1 MVTLYDLGVEITIQ
15 SGYSYNFPNTS
26 TVVKN
31 FAESFDEMNHT
42 DLDRIAFREYE
53 EVKILFHSQ
62 NVDDRIYFDGIDLL
76 SEEYCNIDK
85 EGNLYLSPSKMAQKM
100 FEFSSSK
107 YAIRVGTFAMR
118 LVHDG
123 RNYYQWFQILP
134 KNVNQQEWQ
143 IMRQELEEEIQG
155 LSADV
160 IKKSISIGAS
170 GTASSSNQ
178 ELYHFFVMR
187 KYINQ
192 ILAAFLDLKEKPN
205 YKIEKIYQREPM
217 HRISK
222 MDGITFRDYLKKGE
236 GKQSYLVPKRS
247 CNYDLPE
254 NRWLKKIITF
264 YENELHTFETSTK
277 RYIELLRI
285 ELKELVKF
293 RDKNQISI
301 ELKKKTLSELE
312 KYLESAKTISNLSR
326 MIKEEEWYGQI
337 KKDAPVFIPHV
348 LIYDVRYNAFYKMCQ
363 ELRQESVKIQW
374 SEGYAYSQKRSET
387 LYEIW
392 CFVKVCRF
400 LISEGIGFE
409 PQGWIFDEFSEG
421 RVLIPELLSG
431 TVVGFVKG
439 EFRIKLH
446 YDEPL
451 CRQLEDTTKENQP
464 VFTKGRHYRP
474 DIRMDLYR
482 EDVYWSTIIFEVKYR
497 KIQSIFQDKT
507 KKQNRDTKSFC
518 ENQIRGYKNELHSK
532 YCRGLDENF
541 ALRKLNPVDR
551 VWVLNPTHHE
561 GNIIDKE
568 EEGIKLIQLIPGKNH
583 QEIILELK
591 EEISEAFDGELI

>member
-15 SGYSYNFPNTS
+15 SGYSSNFPTTS
-26 TVVKN
+26 TMVKS
-31 FAESFDEMNHT
+31 FAESFNEINHAG
-42 DLDRIAFREYE
+42 LDRIAFKEYE
-53 EVKILFHSQ
+53 EVKILFRSQ
-62 NVDDRIYFDGIDLL
+62 NAGDRIYFDGIDLL
-76 SEEYCNIDK
+76 PEENCNRDE
-85 EGNLYLSPSKMAQKM
+85 EGNLYLAPSKTAQKM

-107 YAIRVGTFAMR
+107 YAIRVGTFAIR

-123 RNYYQWFQILP
+123 RDYYQWFQVLP
-134 KNVNQQEWQ
+134 KNVNQREWQ
-143 IMRQELEEEIQG
+143 IMREELEEEMRG
-155 LSADV
+155 LSADM
-160 IKKSISIGAS
+160 IKKSISIGES
-170 GTASSSNQ
+170 GTTSASNQ

-187 KYINQ
+187 KYMNQ

-205 YKIEKIYQREPM
+205 YKIEKIYQRELV

-222 MDGITFRDYLKKGE
+222 MDSVTFRDYLKKGE

-247 CNYDLPE
+247 CNYDLSE

-326 MIKEEEWYGQI
+326 MIKEEEWYSQI
-337 KKDAPVFIPHV
+337 KNDAPALIPHV
-348 LIYDVRYNAFYKMCQ
+348 LIYDVRYNTFYKMYQ

-392 CFVKVCRF
+392 CFVKICRF
-400 LISEGIGFE
+400 LISEEIGFE
-409 PQGWIFDEFSEG
+409 PQGWIFDGFLKD
-421 RVLIPELLSG
+421 RVLIPELMSG
-431 TVVGFVKG
+431 TVVEFVK
-439 EFRIKLH
+439 EKFRIKLH

-474 DIRMDLYR
+474 DIRMDLYK
-482 EDVYWSTIIFEVKYR
+482 EEVYWCTIILEVKYR
-497 KIQSIFQDKT
+497 KIQNIIE
-507 KKQNRDTKSFC
+507 NRTSSC
-518 ENQIRGYKNELHSK
+518 EAQIQEYKNELHSK

-551 VWVLNPTHHE
+551 VWVLNPTHKE
-561 GNIIDKE
+561 GNIIDKGE
-568 EEGIKLIQLIPGKNH
+568 QGIKLIQLIPGKNH

-591 EEISEAFDGELI
+591 EEITEAFDGELI

>member
-15 SGYSYNFPNTS
+15 SGYSSNFPTTS
-26 TVVKN
+26 TMVKS
-31 FAESFDEMNHT
+31 FAESFNEINHAG
-42 DLDRIAFREYE
+42 LDRIAFKEYE
-53 EVKILFHSQ
+53 EVKILFRSQ
-62 NVDDRIYFDGIDLL
+62 NAGDRIYFDGIDLL
-76 SEEYCNIDK
+76 PEENCNRDE
-85 EGNLYLSPSKMAQKM
+85 EGNLYLAPSKTAQKM

-107 YAIRVGTFAMR
+107 YAIRVGTFAIR

-123 RNYYQWFQILP
+123 RDYYQWFQVLP
-134 KNVNQQEWQ
+134 KNVNQREWQ
-143 IMRQELEEEIQG
+143 IMREELEEEMRG
-155 LSADV
+155 LSADM
-160 IKKSISIGAS
+160 IKKSISIGES
-170 GTASSSNQ
+170 GTTSASNQ

-187 KYINQ
+187 KYMNQ

-205 YKIEKIYQREPM
+205 YKIEKIYQRELV

-222 MDGITFRDYLKKGE
+222 MDSVTFRDYLKKGE

-247 CNYDLPE
+247 CNYDLSE

-285 ELKELVKF
+285 ELKELVEF

-337 KKDAPVFIPHV
+337 KKDAPAFIPHV
-348 LIYDVRYNAFYKMCQ
+348 LIYDVRYNVFYKIYQ

-392 CFVKVCRF
+392 CFVKICRF
-400 LISEGIGFE
+400 LISEEIGFE
-409 PQGWIFDEFSEG
+409 PQGWIFDGFLKD
-421 RVLIPELLSG
+421 RVLIPELMSG
-431 TVVGFVKG
+431 TVVEFVK
-439 EFRIKLH
+439 EKFRIKLH

-474 DIRMDLYR
+474 DIRMDLYK
-482 EDVYWSTIIFEVKYR
+482 EEVYWCTIILEVKYR
-497 KIQSIFQDKT
+497 KIQNIIESRT
-507 KKQNRDTKSFC
+507 SSC
-518 ENQIRGYKNELHSK
+518 EAQIQEYKNELHSK

-591 EEISEAFDGELI
+591 EEITEAFDGELI

>member
-1 MVTLYDLGVEITIQ
+1 MY
-15 SGYSYNFPNTS
+15 
-26 TVVKN
+26 
-31 FAESFDEMNHT
+31 
-42 DLDRIAFREYE
+42 
-53 EVKILFHSQ
+53 
-62 NVDDRIYFDGIDLL
+62 
-76 SEEYCNIDK
+76 
-85 EGNLYLSPSKMAQKM
+85 
-100 FEFSSSK
+100 
-107 YAIRVGTFAMR
+107 
-118 LVHDG
+118 
-123 RNYYQWFQILP
+123 
-134 KNVNQQEWQ
+134 
-143 IMRQELEEEIQG
+143 
-155 LSADV
+155 
-160 IKKSISIGAS
+160 
-170 GTASSSNQ
+170 
-178 ELYHFFVMR
+178 
-187 KYINQ
+187 
-192 ILAAFLDLKEKPN
+192 
-205 YKIEKIYQREPM
+205 
-217 HRISK
+217 
-222 MDGITFRDYLKKGE
+222 
-236 GKQSYLVPKRS
+236 
-247 CNYDLPE
+247 
-254 NRWLKKIITF
+254 
-264 YENELHTFETSTK
+264 
-277 RYIELLRI
+277 
-285 ELKELVKF
+285 
-293 RDKNQISI
+293 
-301 ELKKKTLSELE
+301 
-312 KYLESAKTISNLSR
+312 
-326 MIKEEEWYGQI
+326 
-337 KKDAPVFIPHV
+337 
-348 LIYDVRYNAFYKMCQ
+348 Q

-374 SEGYAYSQKRSET
+374 SEGYAYSQKRSEK

-392 CFVKVCRF
+392 CFVKDCRF
-400 LISEGIGFE
+400 LIREEIGFE

-431 TVVGFVKG
+431 TVVEFVKG

-541 ALRKLNPVDR
+541 VLRKLNPVDR

-583 QEIILELK
+583 QKIILELK